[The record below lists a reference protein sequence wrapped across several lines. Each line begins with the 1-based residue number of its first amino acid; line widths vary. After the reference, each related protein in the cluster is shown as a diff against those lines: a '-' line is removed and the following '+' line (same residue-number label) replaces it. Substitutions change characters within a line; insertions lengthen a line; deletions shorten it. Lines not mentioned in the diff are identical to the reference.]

1 MKEFKVMLKDSWE
14 FPFSYWVM
22 AASSQEAEEIAQD
35 EFDDCEVISVQEMCE
50 VQNDCSRE

>member
-22 AASSQEAEEIAQD
+22 AASSQEAEEISQD
-35 EFDDCEVISVQEMCE
+35 EFDDCEVISVQEMYE
-50 VQNDCSRE
+50 VQDGCSRG